1 MFTKEQI
8 AFMKS
13 IGLNLDFS
21 HLSEADYVQ
30 IEDAVGDRY
39 TAEVQEHESKITPV
53 ILLCEGILDKLG

>member
-1 MFTKEQI
+1 
-8 AFMKS
+8 MKS

-21 HLSEADYVQ
+21 RLSEADYVQ

>member
-8 AFMKS
+8 AFMES

-21 HLSEADYVQ
+21 RLSEADYVQ

-39 TAEVQEHESKITPV
+39 TAEVQEHESGMTRA
-53 ILLCEGILDKLG
+53 ILLCEAILDKLG